1 MKDHS
6 KITVKDFEAML
17 EQADEAREVWLQKA
31 EYNQSVLYH
40 QPHQWVPGSG
50 DELSTQHPE
59 SVENVIKP
67 MLRDIASLLLKNDP
81 LARIY
86 PQKPVDEGG
95 YSNFQLADDMQK
107 HFLSAWQT
115 SEAKYVV
122 RRCLQE
128 SLITGL
134 SHIEIGW
141 DTSQIDLYGQGRISA
156 RHIARQDIWVDPTQP
171 ELGDSYVIHRT
182 WHPEDE
188 LIRMFGKDV
197 KSAVRERKR
206 SSYVIGEIGE
216 RNSGDSWLADST
228 ILPSYWHRTDDNLYP
243 LYTLWLPRQS
253 PSPLPLD
260 DDPENVGNPW
270 RWGSKSVFLR
280 GKKLNT
286 KPNPFV
292 KKWKS
297 PNPQLEGSGVS
308 GHIVGHRGMPY
319 VSLKIFEEMD
329 NTGRY
334 GYYNVEG
341 IAELLE
347 QSQWDLNDIRRILMA
362 IARRAMNPVIIAREN
377 SIKGAL
383 DMNLSWT
390 SGRLIL
396 VDRNSMDMPQ
406 PVEVPTVPFVS
417 DLYERTKQYMRDA
430 SGLKEWTT
438 GLKPRGTSHTEA
450 EAIMLG
456 QEAGFV
462 SLWALVHAI
471 DKTILNM
478 TDKILGL
485 MQQLYKPG
493 RYSAVNMNGSI
504 VHSEWQERDI
514 STEFRTEVV
523 SAMTTPLRDMD
534 RQNMA
539 TNIFSLV
546 TATLANPTLLHLQ
559 NLKLYMK
566 ALNEPIAY
574 EWMQLIDEMIQTMQ
588 QQSPQQQLQQG
599 ANIIQMP
606 ERQPA
611 QQTQQTM

>member
-17 EQADEAREVWLQKA
+17 EQADEAREAWLTKA
-31 EYNQSVLYH
+31 EYNQRILYH
-40 QPHQWVPGSG
+40 QPHQWIAGSG
-50 DELSTQHPE
+50 DELGTQHPE

-86 PQKPVDEGG
+86 PQTPVDEGG
-95 YSNFQLADDMQK
+95 YSNFQLSDDMQK

-115 SEAKYVV
+115 SQSKYVL
-122 RRCLQE
+122 RRCLVE

-134 SHIEIGW
+134 SHAEVGW
-141 DTSQIDLYGQGRISA
+141 DTSQIDLYGQGKINV
-156 RHIARQDIWVDPTQP
+156 RHLPRQDLWADPTQP
-171 ELGDSYVIHRT
+171 ELGDGFVIHRT

-188 LIRMFGKDV
+188 LTRMFGKDV

-228 ILPSYWHRTDDNLYP
+228 ILPSYWHRTEDNLYP

-253 PSPLPLD
+253 PSSLPLD
-260 DDPENVGNPW
+260 DDPESVGNPW
-270 RWGSKSVFLR
+270 RWGSKSAFLR
-280 GKKLNT
+280 GKKLYT
-286 KPNPFV
+286 KPNPFFQRKLGNV
-292 KKWKS
+292 
-297 PNPQLEGSGVS
+297 
-308 GHIVGHRGMPY
+308 VGHRGMPY

-329 NTGRY
+329 DTGRY
-334 GYYNVEG
+334 GFYDVEG

-347 QSQWDLNDIRRILMA
+347 QSQCDLNDIRRILMA

-377 SIKGAL
+377 SIKGAT

-396 VDRNSMDMPQ
+396 VDRNSMDMPL

-417 DLYERTKQYMRDA
+417 ELYESTKGYMRDA

-438 GLKPRGTSHTEA
+438 GIKPRGTSHTEA
-450 EAIMLG
+450 DAIMLG

-462 SLWALVHAI
+462 SLWALVHSI
-471 DKTILNM
+471 DKTILTM

-534 RQNMA
+534 RQNIA

-546 TATLANPTLLHLQ
+546 TATLANPSLPMLQ
-559 NLKLYMK
+559 NLKLYLR

-574 EWMQLIDEMIQTMQ
+574 EWMQLLDEMIGQMQ
-588 QQSPQQQLQQG
+588 QQQQMQQQMPPEMMGQPDMPG
-599 ANIIQMP
+599 AEVIQMP
-606 ERQPA
+606 ERQKS
-611 QQTQQTM
+611 